1 MKPNRTIKELNASI
15 LLLETRRELEF
26 ISLKEKYKATYE
38 SLKPLNLIKNTFK
51 DLTSAP
57 DFKEDLINA
66 SISIASGYFSKK
78 IAIGT
83 TNNPF
88 KQLAGSLLQMGV
100 TTLVAQNADGIRA
113 KIIDM
118 ASVLIEKKE
127 K

>member
-26 ISLKEKYKATYE
+26 ISLKEQYKATYE

-66 SISIASGYFSKK
+66 SISLASGYFSKK

-88 KQLAGSLLQMGV
+88 KQLVGSLLQMGV
-100 TTLVAQNADGIRA
+100 TAVVAKNADGIRT
-113 KIIDM
+113 KFIDVV
-118 ASVLIEKKE
+118 SLLIKKKE
-127 K
+127 D

>member
-26 ISLKEKYKATYE
+26 ISLKEQYKATYE

-66 SISIASGYFSKK
+66 SISLASGYFSKK

-88 KQLAGSLLQMGV
+88 KQLVGSLLQMGV